1 MKKFVVASLFFT
13 GIFSFNSCA
22 RIGTPSGGPKD
33 ETPPVLEWSR
43 PDTLATNVSTNLKE
57 IELHFDEYV
66 QVKEYNKNV
75 VVSPPLEKNPIV
87 FPQSLAE
94 KTVRIKLQAPLQA
107 NTTYSFNFG
116 DAIQDYNE
124 GNKLSN
130 FSYVFST
137 GNYIDS
143 LSVKGKVYPGFDFE
157 LPKKTLVGL
166 YKIDETYNDSI
177 ILKNKP
183 YYISRVDEKGNYS
196 LKYLSPGDYK
206 IVAFEDVIENSK
218 YDPSKEKIAFKNEII
233 RLKGNEMVDLKLFKE
248 KPKYRVTNTEM
259 KGIGQIVFRTEGAE
273 EEIRITPIGKEF
285 KTAFVDSHF
294 EKDSVNFWFNPNI
307 DKLEGKT
314 ERLRFAVQHKDKID
328 TLSVLYKTPL
338 EEYKIN
344 FNSYNDT
351 KFPPNQNYKIAATAP
366 IKSIDKS
373 LINVFRD
380 TVAIPFDVRIDDVD
394 KQVILFDF
402 KKDLGEKFEI
412 NVYPNA
418 ITDIFE
424 AKNDTLVY
432 QFKTGV
438 REDYGNLKVKVTNLE
453 EDVPVILQLIKK
465 VKGFEVVEERKS
477 DHKIFEFNNLNPG
490 EYYLRLLVDENRNGI
505 WDSGN
510 LLTGSQPEPVY
521 IYPSKITIRALWDT
535 DETWIIGKESEQFIY
550 FKEEVVDPKNPKSKK

>member
-1 MKKFVVASLFFT
+1 MKKLVVASLFIT

-22 RIGTPSGGPKD
+22 RIGSPSGGPKD
-33 ETPPVLEWSR
+33 ETPPVLEWAR

-66 QVKEYNKNV
+66 QVKDYNKNV

-94 KTVRIKLQAPLQA
+94 KTVLIKLQAPLQA

-183 YYISRVDEKGNYS
+183 YYISRVDEKGNYN

-206 IVAFEDVIENSK
+206 IIAFEDVIENSK
-218 YDPSKEKIAFKNEII
+218 YDPSKEKIAFKNEILS
-233 RLKGNEMVDLKLFKE
+233 LKGDEVVDLKLFKE
-248 KPKYRVTNTEM
+248 KPKYRVTNSEM
-259 KGIGQIVFRTEGAE
+259 KGVGQIVFRTEGAE
-273 EEIRITPIGKEF
+273 EDIKVIPVGKEF

-294 EKDSVNFWFNPNI
+294 EKDSVNFWFNPNV
-307 DKLEGKT
+307 DKLENKT
-314 ERLRFAVQHKDKID
+314 ERLRFAVQHKDKVD
-328 TLSVLYKTPL
+328 TLSVLYKTPIQ
-338 EEYKIN
+338 EYKIN
-344 FNSYNDT
+344 FNSFNDS
-351 KFPPNQNYKIAATAP
+351 KFQPNQNYKIAGTAP

-373 LINVFRD
+373 LINVFKD
-380 TVAIPFDVRIDDVD
+380 TIAIPFDVRIDDVD
-394 KQVILFDF
+394 KQVVLFDF
-402 KKDLGEKFEI
+402 KKDLGEKYEI
-412 NVYPNA
+412 NVFPNA

-432 QFKTGV
+432 QFNTGV
-438 REDYGNLKVKVTNLE
+438 REDFGNLRVKVTNLE
-453 EDVPVILQLIKK
+453 EDVPVILQLIKRG
-465 VKGFEVVEERKS
+465 KGFEVVEERKS
-477 DHKIFEFNNLNPG
+477 VSKVFEFNHLNPG

-510 LLTGSQPEPVY
+510 LLTGTQPEPVY

-550 FKEEVVDPKNPKSKK
+550 FKEEVVDPKNPKK

>member
-1 MKKFVVASLFFT
+1 M
-13 GIFSFNSCA
+13 
-22 RIGTPSGGPKD
+22 
-33 ETPPVLEWSR
+33 
-43 PDTLATNVSTNLKE
+43 
-57 IELHFDEYV
+57 
-66 QVKEYNKNV
+66 
-75 VVSPPLEKNPIV
+75 
-87 FPQSLAE
+87 
-94 KTVRIKLQAPLQA
+94 
-107 NTTYSFNFG
+107 
-116 DAIQDYNE
+116 
-124 GNKLSN
+124 
-130 FSYVFST
+130 
-137 GNYIDS
+137 
-143 LSVKGKVYPGFDFE
+143 
-157 LPKKTLVGL
+157 VGL

-183 YYISRVDEKGNYS
+183 YYISRVDEKGNYN

-218 YDPSKEKIAFKNEII
+218 YDPSKEKIAFKNEILS
-233 RLKGNEMVDLKLFKE
+233 LKGDEVVDLKLFKE
-248 KPKYRVTNTEM
+248 KPKYRVTNSEM

-273 EEIRITPIGKEF
+273 EEIKITPIGKEF

-294 EKDSVNFWFNPNI
+294 EKDSVNFWFNPNV
-307 DKLEGKT
+307 DKLENKT

-328 TLSVLYKTPL
+328 TLSVLYKTPIQ
-338 EEYKIN
+338 EYKIN
-344 FNSYNDT
+344 FNSFNDS
-351 KFPPNQNYKIAATAP
+351 KFQPNQNYKIAGTAP

-373 LINVFRD
+373 LINVFKD
-380 TVAIPFDVRIDDVD
+380 TIAIPFDVRIDDVD

-412 NVYPNA
+412 NVFPNA

-438 REDYGNLKVKVTNLE
+438 REDYGNLKVRVANLE
-453 EDVPVILQLIKK
+453 DDVPVILQLIKK
-465 VKGFEVVEERKS
+465 GKGFEVVEERKS
-477 DHKIFEFNNLNPG
+477 DYKIFEFNHLNPG

-510 LLTGSQPEPVY
+510 LLTGTQPEPVY

-550 FKEEVVDPKNPKSKK
+550 FKEELLDPNKLKK